1 MRFYNTYERKT
12 HFNPSLKNRQ
22 RALDRMDEIETRY
35 GELREE
41 LILRSFKYQSLFPE
55 NIRNM
60 RVQQS

>member
-41 LILRSFKYQSLFPE
+41 LILRNSEHRELFPE
-55 NIRNM
+55 NIKN
-60 RVQQS
+60 V